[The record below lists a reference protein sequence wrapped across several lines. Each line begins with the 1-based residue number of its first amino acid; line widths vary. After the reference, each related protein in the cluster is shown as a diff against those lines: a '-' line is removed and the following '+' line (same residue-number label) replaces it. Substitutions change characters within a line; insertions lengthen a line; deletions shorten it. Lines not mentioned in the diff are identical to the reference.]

1 MDAGETEASNEKRE
15 KDVSIQQ
22 RNIAHIQALQE
33 RKKNIELEKKQK
45 LEEKAEKLKALK
57 DRIVKECSEINN
69 KQKGAKDSEPE
80 LGRPAVGLSKTGFD
94 SQTEN
99 KKKGFLLKKSNKDSK
114 PEPSVLAQAD
124 QDRSRSR
131 LKAGIRSKT
140 TTNIRDLR
148 QVYGL
153 APFAD
158 KKPLKR
164 RLELPP
170 TDLPKETDNYNCTPK
185 NQITLPH
192 TRLPTKLKLEPI
204 SNKDMSPNIN
214 SIGRHE
220 RSPLPI
226 LNNSIVKKN
235 IESLVSQKPR
245 SFQYINNVD
254 EWLKKNRLDPS
265 SKVFIVSQ
273 GYPEI
278 KRALEERGWIENP
291 DYESSCFHFKFTLR
305 SKDIDYSSLNE
316 NQIVNHFGK
325 ATTITTKSGLCKS
338 IKNAVWACSE
348 DPDTFF
354 PKCFE
359 SFEEDEYS
367 AFVAY
372 YKLLRAESILKKVVS
387 LGSQNN
393 RGEEYQKLVQYQV
406 PIAIKVAERRLM
418 HIDDFIDKD
427 GWEELSE
434 LDWEVLK
441 SGEKTSEDLQELIK
455 QQNAKRYEK
464 MLKKKKKKKK
474 KTKKAGS
481 EGGEKE
487 AAENPEPQEDDPEE
501 KEEVRP
507 EVEVKIIGLLNRLQE
522 KYPQTVMNGSDNIW
536 IVKPAGLSRGR
547 GIKLFNSLAEI
558 NMQVR
563 SKDLGWVIQ
572 KYIENPLLYHNRK
585 LDIRQ
590 WVMVTDWNPLTIWF
604 YKECYVRLSSSEYDC
619 SNLKNRFSHLTN
631 NSVNK
636 YAKGFEKESGFLSQ
650 EEFAEH
656 LKLLGF
662 EQDDPFFE
670 KIQPQMKKIV
680 TNSLLCVQDMV
691 ENRKNSSEIYG
702 YDFCV
707 DDQLNTWLIE
717 INSSPAWDYSSVVS
731 SQPERHRE
739 THQTRQR
746 RLHQSHGR
754 LRHGSQEEEE
764 RHRHWSLRKHLL
776 FQGTCL
782 LSRSSLRKEK
792 SRSLWISR
800 SKALSFRH
808 KASSEGSICSET
820 ESFARARV
828 KWRQRCSWWSVCNK
842 AN

>member
-1 MDAGETEASNEKRE
+1 MDAGETEATNERKDRE
-15 KDVSIQQ
+15 VSIQQ
-22 RNIAHIQALQE
+22 RNIAHILALQE
-33 RKKNIELEKKQK
+33 KKKNIEQEKKQK
-45 LEEKAEKLKALK
+45 QEEKAEKQKALK
-57 DRIVKECSEINN
+57 DRIVKECSEMNS
-69 KQKGAKDSEPE
+69 KQKGGKETDLESD
-80 LGRPAVGLSKTGFD
+80 RPPIGLSKTGFEP
-94 SQTEN
+94 QAET
-99 KKKGFLLKKSNKDSK
+99 KKKSFLLKKSNK
-114 PEPSVLAQAD
+114 EPKQESSILAKVD
-124 QDRSRSR
+124 QDRSRSHF
-131 LKAGIRSKT
+131 KAGVRSKT

-153 APFAD
+153 APAALE

-164 RLELPP
+164 KLELPP
-170 TDLPKETDNYNCTPK
+170 AELPKDLDNINLTTPK
-185 NQITLPH
+185 HKPIPIQQ
-192 TRLPTKLKLEPI
+192 RLPNKLKLEPI
-204 SNKDMSPNIN
+204 SSKELSPKIN
-214 SIGRHE
+214 SMGQQE
-220 RSPLPI
+220 RSPLPN
-226 LNNSIVKKN
+226 LNNSIMKKN
-235 IESLVSQKPR
+235 IESIISQKPR

-291 DYESSCFHFKFTLR
+291 DYESNCFHFKFTLR
-305 SKDIDYSSLNE
+305 SKDIDYSTLSD

-338 IKNAVWACSE
+338 IKNSVWACSE
-348 DPDTFF
+348 DPDTYF

-359 SFEEDEYS
+359 SFEEDEYN

-387 LGSQNN
+387 LGSQKN
-393 RGEEYQKLVQYQV
+393 RGEEYHKLVQFQV
-406 PIAIKVAERRLM
+406 PIAMKVAERRLM
-418 HIDDFIDKD
+418 HVDDFIDKD

-464 MLKKKKKKKK
+464 LLKKKKKKKK
-474 KTKKAGS
+474 KTKLS
-481 EGGEKE
+481 ELERGDKE
-487 AAENPEPQEDDPEE
+487 TAENREPAEDNDEE
-501 KEEVRP
+501 KEEERP
-507 EVEVKIIGLLNRLQE
+507 EIEAKIIGLIGRLKE
-522 KYPQTVMNGSDNIW
+522 KFPQTDMNGSDNIW

-558 NMQVR
+558 NQQVR
-563 SKDLGWVIQ
+563 TKDLGWVIQ

-604 YKECYVRLSSSEYDC
+604 YKECYVRLSSSEYDS

-636 YAKGFEKESGFLSQ
+636 HAKGFEKEAGFLSQ
-650 EEFAEH
+650 EEFAEY
-656 LKLLGF
+656 LKVLGY
-662 EQDDPFFE
+662 EQDDPFYE
-670 KIQPQMKKIV
+670 KVQPQMKKIV

-707 DDQLNTWLIE
+707 DDQLNAWLIE
-717 INSSPAWDYSSVVS
+717 INSSPAWDYSSVPS
-731 SQPERHRE
+731 AHTSP
-739 THQTRQR
+739 
-746 RLHQSHGR
+746 SPKD
-754 LRHGSQEEEE
+754 S
-764 RHRHWSLRKHLL
+764 
-776 FQGTCL
+776 
-782 LSRSSLRKEK
+782 
-792 SRSLWISR
+792 
-800 SKALSFRH
+800 
-808 KASSEGSICSET
+808 
-820 ESFARARV
+820 
-828 KWRQRCSWWSVCNK
+828 
-842 AN
+842 